1 MDNTQE
7 NISGSIHEAAAPTKA
22 KQITLDAMF
31 VALTLVFTAFV
42 NIKVPSFGGAGGL
55 IHLGNVP
62 LFIAAI
68 LYGRRTGALAGAI
81 GMGLFD
87 VMSGWVIWAPCTVI
101 TCGLMGFV
109 VGVLCKN
116 RKGIVIRIVAM
127 LMALMIKIAGY
138 FIFESFVLGSGIAAA
153 IKSVPGNIIQ
163 VGMAAVIVLIVI
175 KPLEKG
181 LKAVGS

>member
-1 MDNTQE
+1 MDNTQR
-7 NISGSIHEAAAPTKA
+7 NITGSRRGTRVQTTA

-87 VMSGWVIWAPCTVI
+87 VMSGCVAWAPCTVI

-116 RKGIVIRIVAM
+116 RKGIVIKIAAM
-127 LMALMIKIAGY
+127 FAALIIKIAGY
-138 FIFESFVLGSGIAAA
+138 FVFESFVLGSGIVAAV
-153 IKSVPGNIIQ
+153 KSIPGNIIQ

-181 LKAVGS
+181 LRAVER